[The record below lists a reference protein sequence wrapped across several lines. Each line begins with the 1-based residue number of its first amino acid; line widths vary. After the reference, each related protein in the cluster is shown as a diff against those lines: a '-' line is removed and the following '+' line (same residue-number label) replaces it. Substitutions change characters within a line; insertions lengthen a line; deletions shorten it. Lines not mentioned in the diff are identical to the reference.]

1 MIFWGAWPLGQPGVV
16 MTKLASATPPRL
28 SKRQALTQLGVFGLA
43 GVLSACGFELRK
55 APAYPFK
62 TLFTGI
68 PEASVFGQELKRN
81 IAASGRVEVITD
93 PRDIERADVIFDLL
107 AELPE
112 KLILSRTSTGAVREF
127 QLRLRV
133 RFRLRTREG
142 YELIPDTEIVQE
154 REISFN
160 ESAALSK
167 ETEEQLLYRDMRSD
181 LVQQILRRLGALRQ
195 L

>member
-1 MIFWGAWPLGQPGVV
+1 MNQPP
-16 MTKLASATPPRL
+16 SRSPIRL
-28 SKRQALTQLGVFGLA
+28 TKRQALSKLGVFSLA
-43 GVLSACGFELRK
+43 GLLIGCGFQLRK
-55 APAYPFK
+55 APEYPFK

-93 PRDIERADVIFDLL
+93 PRQIERADVIFELL

-133 RFRLRTREG
+133 RFRLRTRDG
-142 YELIPDTEIVQE
+142 YEWIPDTEIVQE
-154 REISFN
+154 RDISFN
-160 ESAALSK
+160 ETAALSK
-167 ETEEQLLYRDMRSD
+167 ETEEQLLYRDMRAD

-195 L
+195 P